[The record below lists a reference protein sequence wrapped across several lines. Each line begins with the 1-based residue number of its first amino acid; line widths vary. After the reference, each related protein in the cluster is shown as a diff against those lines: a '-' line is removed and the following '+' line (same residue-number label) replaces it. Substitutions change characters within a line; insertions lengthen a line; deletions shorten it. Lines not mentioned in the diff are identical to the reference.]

1 MLEIRTID
9 GTIALEIF
17 QSLVLLRKT
26 ILKKL
31 APLCPRT
38 GSCSCPVELTGS
50 ALSGKLWTGYAMTRK
65 TWASK
70 RFLPIGAAVICPF
83 FVVALGPVP
92 TRAQLST
99 NDHLA
104 EPGWWPRRE
113 PGSLNEFVGNP
124 ACAKCHSRITASQEA
139 TPMARTLMRAVNAD
153 VLHSRSDLAFRNGK
167 YLYQI
172 KANDTAP
179 QLTVTD
185 GESAITANLVW
196 AFGAGKLG
204 QSYLFL
210 QNGSYRESRVTYFS
224 SLQNLSFTPA
234 RALLSPHDLA
244 EATSRPVDT
253 SELLRCFSC
262 HSLGANVG
270 GRLDT
275 SKATMGVACEA
286 CHGPGR
292 KHVQAMEA
300 SQLVQGIGNEEGQRL
315 IFNPGSLSPGDSVD
329 FCGSCHGTWRD
340 VKLTHATGMANL
352 RAQPYRLMQ
361 SKCWGEGDVRLTCIA
376 CHNPHEP
383 LSKDTASYDAKCL
396 ACHATSPMDKPTRD
410 HPGPACPVGTKECA
424 NCHMPKIDIPEMHSA
439 FADHLIRVVRKG
451 APIPD

>member
-9 GTIALEIF
+9 GTIALEVF

-234 RALLSPHDLA
+234 RCYHHT
-244 EATSRPVDT
+244 TSRKPRLVLWIPPSFCDAFPATALERTSGDGLTRAKPLWEWPARRVTDPV
-253 SELLRCFSC
+253 ENMCR
-262 HSLGANVG
+262 
-270 GRLDT
+270 R
-275 SKATMGVACEA
+275 
-286 CHGPGR
+286 
-292 KHVQAMEA
+292 
-300 SQLVQGIGNEEGQRL
+300 
-315 IFNPGSLSPGDSVD
+315 
-329 FCGSCHGTWRD
+329 W
-340 VKLTHATGMANL
+340 
-352 RAQPYRLMQ
+352 
-361 SKCWGEGDVRLTCIA
+361 
-376 CHNPHEP
+376 
-383 LSKDTASYDAKCL
+383 
-396 ACHATSPMDKPTRD
+396 KPVNW
-410 HPGPACPVGTKECA
+410 CKESGTKKA
-424 NCHMPKIDIPEMHSA
+424 S
-439 FADHLIRVVRKG
+439 V
-451 APIPD
+451 